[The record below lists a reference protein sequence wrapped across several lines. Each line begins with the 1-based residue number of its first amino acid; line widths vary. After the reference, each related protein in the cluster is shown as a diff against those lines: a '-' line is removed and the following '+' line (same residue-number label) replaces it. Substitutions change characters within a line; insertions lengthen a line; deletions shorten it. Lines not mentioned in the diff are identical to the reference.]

1 MSYRSCNLLIFV
13 YLLFVYVDVYT
24 AHYVHSSKQCKYI
37 EQAVRRPHSFMPGR
51 DNVLHARAAASAPFF
66 LFIYYNLLSIMFNDF
81 VCEPVSWLTKASGA
95 ERCQQSDRGKFML

>member
-66 LFIYYNLLSIMFNDF
+66 YLFITIYCQLCSMILS
-81 VCEPVSWLTKASGA
+81 ASPSHG
-95 ERCQQSDRGKFML
+95 